1 MKNKIKS
8 QNNGLKVLKLLKN
21 RRNKIK
27 IKYNDKIKILL
38 RYHKLKY
45 LQINI
50 MIYSWKVIQKNYIK
64 LNNIIQ
70 III

>member
-38 RYHKLKY
+38 RYHKLKC
-45 LQINI
+45 LQINKI
-50 MIYSWKVIQKNYIK
+50 IYSWIVKEKRYIK
-64 LNNIIQ
+64 QKNIIQ

>member
-38 RYHKLKY
+38 RYHKLKC
-45 LQINI
+45 LQINKI
-50 MIYSWKVIQKNYIK
+50 IYSWIVIEKRYIK
-64 LNNIIQ
+64 QKNIIQ